1 MFRISQC
8 YGSNYIIFK
17 NFTNFVWKYKFTSHY
32 SVSTIYAL
40 SSGYGKCGVAV
51 IRITGPKSSEAV
63 TKIAGLKLPLQ
74 PRYASLRRL
83 KDPESKEMLDK
94 GLVIWFP
101 GPRSFTGEDS
111 CEFQIHGGTAI
122 ISAVLGALSKLE
134 GFRPAEPGEF
144 TKRAFHAGKLDLTE
158 VEGLADL
165 IHAETE
171 AQRKQALLQSEGIL
185 SKLYNTWRETLI
197 RVVAHVEAYIDFSE
211 DENIEENV
219 MDQVEVAVKDLM
231 KNIENHLT
239 DGRCGE
245 RLREGVRT
253 VIVGEPNVGQ
263 RPAAIVTPIAGTTRD
278 VVEININIGGY
289 PMVLADTAGLRS
301 GVSDT
306 VESEGIARAHKY
318 AHSADLIILV
328 LDATKYIAWTNQV
341 NPSEFTEFVKNSV
354 TDLNLNYIAP
364 KAYTLNSSI
373 HIESNCESAKK
384 CLIIVNKSDLVQET
398 VYLKNISQHYSNVVP
413 LSCKTED
420 GFPALLKHLEEHLAQ
435 LCGNPSRE
443 NPCLTQARHRHHLTD
458 CLSSLESYFKH
469 SQTDGDIVLAAHQ
482 LRKALR
488 HLGKITGH
496 VNTEQILDV
505 IFKEFCIGK

>member
-1 MFRISQC
+1 M
-8 YGSNYIIFK
+8 
-17 NFTNFVWKYKFTSHY
+17 
-32 SVSTIYAL
+32 A
-40 SSGYGKCGVAV
+40 KCGVAV

-122 ISAVLGALSKLE
+122 ISAVLSALSKLE

-211 DENIEENV
+211 DENIRRECHGSSGDSRQRLDEEY
-219 MDQVEVAVKDLM
+219 
-231 KNIENHLT
+231 
-239 DGRCGE
+239 R
-245 RLREGVRT
+245 
-253 VIVGEPNVGQ
+253 GQ

-278 VVEININIGGY
+278 VVELNINIGGY
-289 PMVLADTAGLRS
+289 PMVLADTAGLRG
-301 GVSDT
+301 GVSDA

-341 NPSEFTEFVKNSV
+341 QPSEFTEFVKNSV
-354 TDLNLNYIAP
+354 TDLNLDYISP
-364 KAYTLNSSI
+364 KAYTLNSSMN
-373 HIESNCESAKK
+373 IENNCESAKK

-398 VYLKNISQHYSNVVP
+398 MYLKNISQQYSNVVP

-420 GFPALLKHLEEHLAQ
+420 GFPALLTHLEEHLAQ